1 MRLCGVEPTVGAPR
15 RGGVPT
21 SICSQEVHAVA
32 QSRNRRPALAAAALA
47 AWTLGTPCALHG
59 QEIEIGIIDLY
70 GVGRVSARQVREALP
85 FTEGDTIA
93 IGTPERP
100 VLLREAE
107 ARLATLPDVARARTQ
122 LVCCD
127 QGRAIVY
134 VGIEERD
141 SAAIRFR
148 AEPEGDM
155 RLPSDVVEA
164 GDEFARALRLAVLR
178 GDIGE
183 ERGRGHSLVDDPA
196 MRAVQERFLRYAAR
210 DLPAL
215 RLVLRRSSN
224 AAHRALAAQVLGY
237 AADKP
242 AVVDDLVHGMSDP
255 SAEVRNNAMRAL
267 LAFADM
273 SPGASPSVPR
283 VPAQPF
289 IELLRSLAWTDRN
302 KASGALAA
310 LSTGRDPELL
320 ATLKR
325 QALAP
330 LVEMARW
337 KSDSGTIDS

>member
-1 MRLCGVEPTVGAPR
+1 
-15 RGGVPT
+15 
-21 SICSQEVHAVA
+21 
-32 QSRNRRPALAAAALA
+32 
-47 AWTLGTPCALHG
+47 
-59 QEIEIGIIDLY
+59 
-70 GVGRVSARQVREALP
+70 
-85 FTEGDTIA
+85 
-93 IGTPERP
+93 
-100 VLLREAE
+100 
-107 ARLATLPDVARARTQ
+107 
-122 LVCCD
+122 
-127 QGRAIVY
+127 
-134 VGIEERD
+134 
-141 SAAIRFR
+141 
-148 AEPEGDM
+148 
-155 RLPSDVVEA
+155 
-164 GDEFARALRLAVLR
+164 
-178 GDIGE
+178 
-183 ERGRGHSLVDDPA
+183 

-273 SPGASPSVPR
+273 SPGASPSAPR

-289 IELLRSLAWTDRN
+289 IELLHSPVWTDRN

-320 ATLKR
+320 TTLKGL
-325 QALAP
+325 ALAP

-337 KSDSGTIDS
+337 KSEGHALPAFSVLGRIAGYSDEAAYDLWNRGERDVVIRAATTER